1 MRILK
6 YFFLLF
12 LLLILGFTVYVATQK
27 PNYEVVRSKYIAI
40 PKASLFEFVQDYQN
54 WEGFN
59 EGVESANQNLE
70 FSPKAEGK
78 NAFVKWDYPSPGS
91 YQTEY
96 LKVGDSI
103 AIQED
108 SNGQIAKQIWNF
120 KDTIGGTLLKVSTK
134 GTLNFKEKVLS
145 FFKGGPNYVVGNQ
158 LEKNLENL
166 KNNIVT
172 ELTTFQTKVT
182 GVVTRPKQY
191 YLMQSIVC
199 REKNVE
205 KNIKIMV
212 PKMVSFF
219 TKNEIE
225 SAGNPFLL
233 FSKYD
238 KINDIVAFS
247 VCISI
252 KDSVYTSKV
261 SDIQF
266 GVLESYSAVRTL
278 LRGDHRHQQK
288 AWKKATEYILK
299 NQYNAAIE
307 IPVIEVLSKYKNVK
321 ASQKTT
327 EIFFPVYPKINLP
340 VVSQPSILLKKAKD
354 SVEVG
359 IEKPKTPTINNPRVE
374 NLPATNR
381 KLNTP
386 KPSIST
392 TIKTTVKPKAKQP
405 VKPEVTSPAK
415 KEITPNSETDEF
427 EF

>member
-40 PKASLFEFVQDYQN
+40 PKATLFEFVQDYQN

-59 EGVESANQNLE
+59 EGVASANQNLE
-70 FSPKAEGK
+70 FSPKTEGK

-91 YQTEY
+91 YQTDR
-96 LKVGDSI
+96 LNIGDSI
-103 AIQED
+103 AILED
-108 SNGQIAKQIWNF
+108 SNGQIANQVWKF

-166 KNNIVT
+166 RNNIVT

-191 YLMQSIVC
+191 YLKQSIVC
-199 REKNVE
+199 REKSVE

-212 PKMVSFF
+212 PKMVTFF
-219 TKNEIE
+219 SKNDIE

-247 VCISI
+247 VCIPI
-252 KDSVYTSKV
+252 KDTVYTSKT

-266 GVLESYSAVRTL
+266 GVLESYSAVRTIL
-278 LRGDHRHQQK
+278 KGDHRHQQK
-288 AWKKATEYILK
+288 AWRKATEYLLK
-299 NQYNAAIE
+299 NQYNAVIE
-307 IPVIEVLSKYKNVK
+307 LPVIEVLSKYKNVK

-327 EIFFPVYPKINLP
+327 EIYFPVYPKINLP
-340 VVSQPSILLKKAKD
+340 IVTQQNTSYAVTKDSTKTEIDKPKAANVSQPNIGTI
-354 SVEVG
+354 SV
-359 IEKPKTPTINNPRVE
+359 
-374 NLPATNR
+374 TNG

-386 KPSIST
+386 KPSPST
-392 TIKTTVKPKAKQP
+392 TIKTSVKPKPKQP
-405 VKPEVTSPAK
+405 VKPEATSPAK
-415 KEITPNSETDEF
+415 KEIPPNSETDEF